1 MKIKHLLIGMLA
13 VAAAVACKRADE
25 PVVEPKLDVDK
36 EAVEVAATAGEA
48 SFSVTSNQPWAAD
61 CDADWVSLDPASG
74 SASNVAVTVKV
85 TAEDNKTA
93 QAREA
98 TVAVKAGELMK
109 TVKVSQAAGKA
120 EEPAPD
126 PTPEPEPEPDPTP
139 EPEPDPTPD
148 PEPEPTPDP
157 TPDPEPEPEPT
168 PDPTPEPEPEP
179 TPDPTPEPEPDPTPD
194 PEPEPTPDP
203 TPDPEPEP
211 DPTPDPTPEPEPDP
225 TPDPTPDPEPEPT
238 PDPTPDPE
246 PEPDPTPDPTPE
258 PEPEPTPDPTPDPE
272 PEPELP
278 EDCMVAEFVLADEGM
293 PNKYDVDN
301 WKFWVDNNVSIRFR
315 QGSSGTEPKYY
326 TEDQSVRMIQGG
338 STLEVMT
345 NEHTDYVESKYTIK
359 AIEITFASGQC
370 YLTPDT
376 GEFSAEGE
384 VRTWTG
390 SAVNVKFIADGTDK
404 SHRAYVKSIK
414 VYYQ

>member
-85 TAEDNKTA
+85 TAEDNKAA

-98 TVAVKAGELMK
+98 TVTVKAGELTK

-126 PTPEPEPEPDPTP
+126 P

-148 PEPEPTPDP
+148 PTPD
-157 TPDPEPEPEPT
+157 
-168 PDPTPEPEPEP
+168 PDPTPE
-179 TPDPTPEPEPDPTPD
+179 
-194 PEPEPTPDP
+194 
-203 TPDPEPEP
+203 PEPEP

-225 TPDPTPDPEPEPT
+225 TPDPEPDPT

-246 PEPDPTPDPTPE
+246 PDPEPEPDPTPE
-258 PEPEPTPDPTPDPE
+258 PEPTPDPE
-272 PEPELP
+272 LP
-278 EDCMVAEFVLADEGM
+278 ENCKVAEFILADEGL

-301 WKFWVDNNVSIRFR
+301 WKFWIDANVAVRFR

-338 STLEVMT
+338 STLDIMT
-345 NEHTDYVESKYTIK
+345 NEHTDQVESKYQIVS
-359 AIEITFASGQC
+359 IEITFASGQC
-370 YLTPDT
+370 YLSPDS
-376 GEFSAEGE
+376 GELSAEGD

-390 SAVNVKFIADGTDK
+390 SAVNVKFTANGADK
-404 SHRAYVKSIK
+404 SHRAYVKAIK
-414 VYYQ
+414 VIYAPL

>member
-93 QAREA
+93 QEREA
-98 TVAVKAGELMK
+98 MVTVKAGELTK

-157 TPDPEPEPEPT
+157 TPDPEPEPEPEPT
-168 PDPTPEPEPEP
+168 PDPEPDPEPDPTPEPEPEP
-179 TPDPTPEPEPDPTPD
+179 TPDP
-194 PEPEPTPDP
+194 
-203 TPDPEPEP
+203 
-211 DPTPDPTPEPEPDP
+211 
-225 TPDPTPDPEPEPT
+225 
-238 PDPTPDPE
+238 
-246 PEPDPTPDPTPE
+246 
-258 PEPEPTPDPTPDPE
+258 
-272 PEPELP
+272 ELP
-278 EDCMVAEFVLADEGM
+278 ENCMVAEFILADEGM

-326 TEDQSVRMIQGG
+326 TEDESVRMIQGG

-376 GEFSAEGE
+376 GEFSAEGD

>member
-13 VAAAVACKRADE
+13 VAAAVACNRKEE

-36 EAVEVAATAGEA
+36 TAVEVAATSGEA

-74 SASNVAVTVKV
+74 SASNKAVAVKV

-93 QAREA
+93 QAREV
-98 TVAVKAGELMK
+98 TVTVKAGELTK

-139 EPEPDPTPD
+139 DPTPEPDPTPD
-148 PEPEPTPDP
+148 P
-157 TPDPEPEPEPT
+157 
-168 PDPTPEPEPEP
+168 TPE
-179 TPDPTPEPEPDPTPD
+179 
-194 PEPEPTPDP
+194 
-203 TPDPEPEP
+203 PEPEP

-225 TPDPTPDPEPEPT
+225 TPDPEPEPEPEPT
-238 PDPTPDPE
+238 PDPTPEPE
-246 PEPDPTPDPTPE
+246 PEPEPDPTPE
-258 PEPEPTPDPTPDPE
+258 PEPEPTPDP
-272 PEPELP
+272 ELP
-278 EDCMVAEFVLADEGM
+278 ENCMVAEFILADEGM

-301 WKFWVDNNVSIRFR
+301 WKFWVDGKVAVRFR

-345 NEHTDYVESKYTIK
+345 NEHVDEVESKYLIK
-359 AIEITFASGQC
+359 AIVITFASGQC
-370 YLTPDT
+370 YLSPDS
-376 GEFSAEGE
+376 GELSAEGD

-390 SAVNVKFIADGTDK
+390 SAVNVKFTANGADK
-404 SHRAYVKSIK
+404 SHRAYVKAIK
-414 VYYQ
+414 VYYE

>member
-85 TAEDNKTA
+85 TAEDNKAA

-98 TVAVKAGELMK
+98 TVTVKAGELTK

-120 EEPAPD
+120 EEP
-126 PTPEPEPEPDPTP
+126 
-139 EPEPDPTPD
+139 TPD
-148 PEPEPTPDP
+148 PE
-157 TPDPEPEPEPT
+157 
-168 PDPTPEPEPEP
+168 
-179 TPDPTPEPEPDPTPD
+179 
-194 PEPEPTPDP
+194 
-203 TPDPEPEP
+203 
-211 DPTPDPTPEPEPDP
+211 
-225 TPDPTPDPEPEPT
+225 
-238 PDPTPDPE
+238 
-246 PEPDPTPDPTPE
+246 
-258 PEPEPTPDPTPDPE
+258 
-272 PEPELP
+272 LP
-278 EDCMVAEFVLADEGM
+278 ENCMVAEFILADEGL

-301 WKFWVDNNVSIRFR
+301 WKFWIDGKVAIRFR

-345 NEHTDYVESKYTIK
+345 NEHVDEIESKYLIK
-359 AIEITFASGQC
+359 AIVITFASGQC
-370 YLTPDT
+370 YLSPDS
-376 GEFSAEGE
+376 GELSAEGD

-390 SAVNVKFIADGTDK
+390 SAVNVKFTANGADK

-414 VYYQ
+414 VYYE

>member
-36 EAVEVAATAGEA
+36 VAVDVAATAGEA

-85 TAEDNKTA
+85 TAEDNKAA

-98 TVAVKAGELMK
+98 TVTVKAGELTK

-120 EEPAPD
+120 EEPA
-126 PTPEPEPEPDPTP
+126 
-139 EPEPDPTPD
+139 
-148 PEPEPTPDP
+148 
-157 TPDPEPEPEPT
+157 
-168 PDPTPEPEPEP
+168 
-179 TPDPTPEPEPDPTPD
+179 
-194 PEPEPTPDP
+194 
-203 TPDPEPEP
+203 
-211 DPTPDPTPEPEPDP
+211 
-225 TPDPTPDPEPEPT
+225 

-258 PEPEPTPDPTPDPE
+258 PEPEPDPTPDPTPDPEPEPDPTPDPTPDPE
-272 PEPELP
+272 PEPEPTPDPTPDPEPDPEPEPEPDPTPDPTPDPEPEPDPTPDPTPDPEPEPEPDPTPDPTPDPELP
-278 EDCMVAEFVLADEGM
+278 ENCMVAEFILADEGM
-293 PNKYDVDN
+293 PNKYNVDN
-301 WKFWVDNNVSIRFR
+301 WKFWVDGKVAVRFR

-345 NEHTDYVESKYTIK
+345 NEHVDEVESKYLIK
-359 AIEITFASGQC
+359 AIVITFASGQC
-370 YLTPDT
+370 YLSPDS
-376 GEFSAEGE
+376 GELSAEGD

-390 SAVNVKFIADGTDK
+390 SAVNVKFTANGADK
-404 SHRAYVKSIK
+404 SHRAYVKAIK
-414 VYYQ
+414 VYYE

>member
-1 MKIKHLLIGMLA
+1 MKTKHLLIGMLA

-36 EAVEVAATAGEA
+36 EAVEVAATAGED

-93 QAREA
+93 QEREA
-98 TVAVKAGELMK
+98 MVTVKAGELTK

-139 EPEPDPTPD
+139 EP
-148 PEPEPTPDP
+148 TPDP
-157 TPDPEPEPEPT
+157 TPDPEPEPEPDPT
-168 PDPTPEPEPEP
+168 PDPEPDPEPDPTPEPEPEP
-179 TPDPTPEPEPDPTPD
+179 D
-194 PEPEPTPDP
+194 
-203 TPDPEPEP
+203 
-211 DPTPDPTPEPEPDP
+211 
-225 TPDPTPDPEPEPT
+225 
-238 PDPTPDPE
+238 
-246 PEPDPTPDPTPE
+246 
-258 PEPEPTPDPTPDPE
+258 
-272 PEPELP
+272 PELP
-278 EDCMVAEFVLADEGM
+278 ENCMVAEFILADEGM

-301 WKFWVDNNVSIRFR
+301 WKFWVDGKVAVRFR

-345 NEHTDYVESKYTIK
+345 NEHVDEVESKYLIK
-359 AIEITFASGQC
+359 AIVITFASGQC
-370 YLTPDT
+370 YLSPDS
-376 GEFSAEGE
+376 GELSAEGD

-390 SAVNVKFIADGTDK
+390 SAVNVKFTANGADK

-414 VYYQ
+414 VYYE

>member
-36 EAVEVAATAGEA
+36 VVVEVAATAGEA

-98 TVAVKAGELMK
+98 TVTVKAGELTK

-120 EEPAPD
+120 EEPA
-126 PTPEPEPEPDPTP
+126 
-139 EPEPDPTPD
+139 
-148 PEPEPTPDP
+148 
-157 TPDPEPEPEPT
+157 
-168 PDPTPEPEPEP
+168 
-179 TPDPTPEPEPDPTPD
+179 
-194 PEPEPTPDP
+194 
-203 TPDPEPEP
+203 
-211 DPTPDPTPEPEPDP
+211 
-225 TPDPTPDPEPEPT
+225 

-258 PEPEPTPDPTPDPE
+258 PEPEPDPTPDPTPDPEPEPDPTPDPTPDPEPEPDPTPDPTPDPEPEPDPTPDPTPDPE
-272 PEPELP
+272 PEPEPDPTPDPTPDPELP
-278 EDCMVAEFVLADEGM
+278 ENCMVAEFILADEGM

-301 WKFWVDNNVSIRFR
+301 WKFWVDGKVAVRFR

-345 NEHTDYVESKYTIK
+345 NEHVDEVESKYLIK
-359 AIEITFASGQC
+359 AIVITFASGQC
-370 YLTPDT
+370 YLSPDS
-376 GEFSAEGE
+376 GELSAEGD

-390 SAVNVKFIADGTDK
+390 SAVNVKFTANGADK
-404 SHRAYVKSIK
+404 SHRAYVKAIK
-414 VYYQ
+414 VYYE

>member
-93 QAREA
+93 QEREA
-98 TVAVKAGELMK
+98 MVTVKAGELTK

-157 TPDPEPEPEPT
+157 
-168 PDPTPEPEPEP
+168 
-179 TPDPTPEPEPDPTPD
+179 
-194 PEPEPTPDP
+194 
-203 TPDPEPEP
+203 
-211 DPTPDPTPEPEPDP
+211 
-225 TPDPTPDPEPEPT
+225 
-238 PDPTPDPE
+238 
-246 PEPDPTPDPTPE
+246 
-258 PEPEPTPDPTPDPE
+258 
-272 PEPELP
+272 ELP
-278 EDCMVAEFVLADEGM
+278 ENCMVAEFILADEGM

>member
-93 QAREA
+93 QAREV
-98 TVAVKAGELMK
+98 TVTVKAGELTK

-120 EEPAPD
+120 EEP
-126 PTPEPEPEPDPTP
+126 
-139 EPEPDPTPD
+139 
-148 PEPEPTPDP
+148 TPDP
-157 TPDPEPEPEPT
+157 T
-168 PDPTPEPEPEP
+168 
-179 TPDPTPEPEPDPTPD
+179 
-194 PEPEPTPDP
+194 
-203 TPDPEPEP
+203 PEP
-211 DPTPDPTPEPEPDP
+211 DPTPDPTPDPEPEPDP

-238 PDPTPDPE
+238 PDP
-246 PEPDPTPDPTPE
+246 
-258 PEPEPTPDPTPDPE
+258 
-272 PEPELP
+272 ELP
-278 EDCMVAEFVLADEGM
+278 ENCMVAEFILADEGM
-293 PNKYDVDN
+293 PNNYDVDN
-301 WKFWVDNNVSIRFR
+301 WKFWIDGNVAVRFR

-345 NEHTDYVESKYTIK
+345 NEHVDEVESKYLIK
-359 AIEITFASGQC
+359 AIVITFASGQC
-370 YLTPDT
+370 YLSPDS
-376 GEFSAEGE
+376 GELSAEGD

-390 SAVNVKFIADGTDK
+390 SAVNVKFTANGADK
-404 SHRAYVKSIK
+404 SHRAYVKAIK
-414 VYYQ
+414 VYYE

>member
-93 QAREA
+93 QAREV
-98 TVAVKAGELMK
+98 TVTVKAGELTK
-109 TVKVSQAAGKA
+109 TVKVSQAAGKV
-120 EEPAPD
+120 EDPA
-126 PTPEPEPEPDPTP
+126 
-139 EPEPDPTPD
+139 PD
-148 PEPEPTPDP
+148 PEPE
-157 TPDPEPEPEPT
+157 
-168 PDPTPEPEPEP
+168 
-179 TPDPTPEPEPDPTPD
+179 
-194 PEPEPTPDP
+194 
-203 TPDPEPEP
+203 
-211 DPTPDPTPEPEPDP
+211 
-225 TPDPTPDPEPEPT
+225 

-258 PEPEPTPDPTPDPE
+258 PEPEPEPEPDPTPDPTPE
-272 PEPELP
+272 PEPEPEPTPDPELP
-278 EDCMVAEFVLADEGM
+278 ENCMVAEFILADEGL

-301 WKFWVDNNVSIRFR
+301 WKFWIDGKVAIRFR

-345 NEHTDYVESKYTIK
+345 NEHVDEVESKYLIK
-359 AIEITFASGQC
+359 AIVITFASGQC
-370 YLTPDT
+370 YLSPDS
-376 GEFSAEGE
+376 GELSAEGD

-390 SAVNVKFIADGTDK
+390 SAVNVKFTANGADK
-404 SHRAYVKSIK
+404 SHRAYVKAIK
-414 VYYQ
+414 VYYE

>member
-36 EAVEVAATAGEA
+36 EAVEVAATTGEA

-93 QAREA
+93 QAREV
-98 TVAVKAGELMK
+98 TVTVKAGELTK

-120 EEPAPD
+120 EEP
-126 PTPEPEPEPDPTP
+126 
-139 EPEPDPTPD
+139 
-148 PEPEPTPDP
+148 TPDP
-157 TPDPEPEPEPT
+157 T
-168 PDPTPEPEPEP
+168 
-179 TPDPTPEPEPDPTPD
+179 
-194 PEPEPTPDP
+194 
-203 TPDPEPEP
+203 PEP
-211 DPTPDPTPEPEPDP
+211 DPTPDPTPDPEPEPDP

-238 PDPTPDPE
+238 PDP
-246 PEPDPTPDPTPE
+246 
-258 PEPEPTPDPTPDPE
+258 
-272 PEPELP
+272 ELP
-278 EDCMVAEFVLADEGM
+278 ENCMVAEFILADEGL

-301 WKFWVDNNVSIRFR
+301 WKFWVDGNVAVRFR

-326 TEDQSVRMIQGG
+326 AEDQSVRMIQGG

-345 NEHTDYVESKYTIK
+345 NEHVDEIESKYLIK
-359 AIEITFASGQC
+359 AIVITFASGQC
-370 YLTPDT
+370 YLSPDS
-376 GEFSAEGE
+376 GELSAEGD

-390 SAVNVKFIADGTDK
+390 SAVNVKFTANGADK
-404 SHRAYVKSIK
+404 SHRAYVKAIK
-414 VYYQ
+414 VYYE

>member
-157 TPDPEPEPEPT
+157 TPDPEPEP
-168 PDPTPEPEPEP
+168 
-179 TPDPTPEPEPDPTPD
+179 
-194 PEPEPTPDP
+194 
-203 TPDPEPEP
+203 

-225 TPDPTPDPEPEPT
+225 TPDPTPD
-238 PDPTPDPE
+238 
-246 PEPDPTPDPTPE
+246 